1 MAEKERL
8 RIAEGGI
15 DLSDFGREEGTATEG
30 SKGRQGRI
38 VGEQTAEFLP
48 GGLWLDV
55 GEIAHRQFGTTYATN
70 G

>member
-1 MAEKERL
+1 MPQNF
-8 RIAEGGI
+8 I
-15 DLSDFGREEGTATEG
+15 DSCDFGGEEGTTTEG
-30 SKGRQGRI
+30 SKGRQCRI